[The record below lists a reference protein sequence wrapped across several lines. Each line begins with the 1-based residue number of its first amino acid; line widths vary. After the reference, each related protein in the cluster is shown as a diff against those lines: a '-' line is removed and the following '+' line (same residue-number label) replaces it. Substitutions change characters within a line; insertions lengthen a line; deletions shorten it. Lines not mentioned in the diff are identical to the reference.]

1 MPAILWVIVLQPVSQ
16 EGEDKAY
23 MTSPSSLL
31 KAWQIRPRKSM
42 GQHFL
47 ADPNVAAMIVRHGD
61 FQGHDVILEIGAGL
75 GALTIPLAREAGHVL
90 AIEPD
95 SKIAALLGNELLA
108 AGVSN
113 VTIIEEDILRC
124 DIRALTNG
132 PASGR
137 PVKVV
142 GNLPYHISSQVLVYL
157 ISGRTYIDHA
167 ILMFQKEL
175 AERLLAKPGT
185 KVYGRLSVLV
195 QYCAK
200 IDAMAQVA
208 APSFYPQP
216 KVDSTVVRTTF
227 VDPPPFPAV
236 DEGLFLQI
244 VRAAFAKRRKT
255 LRNALM
261 RSALG
266 LNEGQVLGALH
277 ASGIDPRRR
286 AETLSVPD
294 FVALANLLKD

>member
-1 MPAILWVIVLQPVSQ
+1 
-16 EGEDKAY
+16 

-47 ADPNVAAMIVRHGD
+47 ADPNVASMIVRHGD
-61 FQGHDVILEIGAGL
+61 VDEQDVILEIGAGL
-75 GALTIPLAREAGHVL
+75 GALTVPLARKARHVL
-90 AIEPD
+90 AVEPD

-113 VTIIEEDILRC
+113 VTIIQEDILRC
-124 DIRALTNG
+124 DMKALTDVA
-132 PASGR
+132 ASDR
-137 PVKVV
+137 PVTAV
-142 GNLPYHISSQVLVYL
+142 GNLPYHISSQVLIYL
-157 ISGRTYIDHA
+157 ISWRSYIDRA
-167 ILMFQKEL
+167 ILMFQREL
-175 AERLLAKPGT
+175 AERLLAGPGT

-200 IDAMAQVA
+200 IDTIAQVA

-216 KVDSTVVRTTF
+216 KVDSTVVRAIF
-227 VDPPPFPAV
+227 VNPPPFPAA

-255 LRNALM
+255 LKNALI
-261 RSALG
+261 RSDLG
-266 LNEGQVLGALH
+266 FNEGQVLEALRVT
-277 ASGIDPRRR
+277 GIDPKRR
-286 AETLSVPD
+286 AETLSVTD
-294 FVALANLLKD
+294 FVALANRLGG